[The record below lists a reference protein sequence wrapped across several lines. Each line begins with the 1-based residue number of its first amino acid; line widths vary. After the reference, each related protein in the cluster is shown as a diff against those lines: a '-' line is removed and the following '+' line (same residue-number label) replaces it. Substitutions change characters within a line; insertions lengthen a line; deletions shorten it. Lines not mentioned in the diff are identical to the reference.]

1 MKKKMLLLI
10 CFISVILIISF
21 CYVKIT
27 KCKVE
32 NKLLTKEQVL
42 EDRTQVIKYLEE
54 IHPFFLLEEDQ
65 SEYIKVKKDYI
76 QNTSA
81 KMTLEEFQIETSI
94 YLSSLNDGH
103 TGVWMKKTEENP
115 FLQLEQIYEDG
126 KTWLCK
132 KGEKTNL
139 YVKEIG
145 NIPIAQIYEKIDQV
159 FPIENEMGCIA
170 YRESE
175 IIDKSILKLCNTE
188 IEGNTVE
195 ILFSD
200 SSKKTYFF
208 SNKRI
213 GEKWEKVSPNSS
225 YMEGNIFIIDFNECF
240 VDENLKE
247 IVNELKSAI
256 DAGVQDVIIDARGN
270 GGGHTAAPILILNAM
285 GMYPPDFS
293 KIVVRYS
300 KWAKELMGYTQDEGI
315 EIYNNNDTKGIKTN
329 ESINLIVLSDRDTFS
344 SAKDLL
350 LWVRDEKFGKIIG
363 EPSTNK
369 PNSYGGSFKFT
380 LKNSKVDVSIAHNL
394 SIRADASNQEDMLIP
409 DIETSSEDAYD
420 VAIEMIK
427 NSTK

>member
-1 MKKKMLLLI
+1 M
-10 CFISVILIISF
+10 
-21 CYVKIT
+21 
-27 KCKVE
+27 
-32 NKLLTKEQVL
+32 
-42 EDRTQVIKYLEE
+42 
-54 IHPFFLLEEDQ
+54 EEDQ

-145 NIPIAQIYEKIDQV
+145 NIPIVQIYEKIDQV

-350 LWVRDEKFGKIIG
+350 LWVRDGKFGKIIG